1 MRRRAELWAL
11 LSILLLAFALRLFRL
26 GAPSLWYDETVS
38 VYLAELPVPDL
49 IAHTAGDIH
58 PPGYYLLLHA
68 WTRLAGRS
76 EFAAAFL
83 SLWFGMLLVALA
95 YRLGARVFGRS
106 AGLLAALLVALS
118 PYNLWYSQEVRMYTL
133 GAALGVGALWFVVIL
148 ITGPRSQRPAW
159 PALVAYAVL
168 AALGLW
174 VLYYFAFLLV
184 ALNLLVLAWWLAGRR
199 AQGAGLGWL
208 GRWLA
213 AQGLVV
219 LLYAPWIPVAWRQ
232 ATTPPVPPWR
242 SLTPVGR
249 VIIESWSALSLGQ
262 AAEPARVWL
271 ALVLTALLFGL
282 GLVSGWLRRRGEQ
295 RPGGDVSSTQP
306 APRLGDRAGACMLAG
321 YVLAPLVLIWLA
333 SFVSPLY
340 HVRYVFTYSTPYYV
354 ILAAGLAWLWQRWRP
369 AMWTALAVLVA
380 FSAVAA
386 WTYHTDV
393 HYAADDH
400 RAATRFVEGRWRPG
414 DAILV
419 DAGYVYTALLTYW
432 DGEPIGWRGR
442 LVSAEGLDY
451 GDRPLTGPVVLL
463 AGTVGGDAALGWG
476 DPRSDFYAMR
486 LVDTEAALS
495 KVFADFN
502 RVWLYR
508 CYDTV
513 TDPEGVIRSWLD
525 RHGELFE
532 DQVFTGESQLR
543 VQGYLTGRDPF
554 VGTVRVDEVLG
565 DNSLDLLAL
574 RAPTAPVPVG
584 GHVDVALVWR
594 VGDLPKDGR
603 ILFAGLFASGQRWA
617 QTDVRSLGSLYPV
630 ESWMRGEVVRTPLR
644 VHVAAGTPPGR
655 YRLEIGWYRFVDAQP
670 TWIPWDSGNLLLAGE
685 VDVIAPSDWWALPL
699 PAVRERLD
707 VTIGHG
713 LRLEGLNG
721 GTWLASPGELV
732 RVELVWQAS
741 WNEVEPATTV
751 LVLTDDA
758 GRVVSETA
766 MGASPPTLE
775 PGQAVHVV
783 ESLPVPQPGIYSLA
797 VGRRQPDGSWLPVRR
812 GVFSLGA
819 TMPLGT
825 VYVVVPAEPDQAAR

>member
-1 MRRRAELWAL
+1 M
-11 LSILLLAFALRLFRL
+11 
-26 GAPSLWYDETVS
+26 S
-38 VYLAELPVPDL
+38 VYLAGLSVPDL

-68 WTRLAGRS
+68 WTRLAGSS

-83 SLWFGMLLVALA
+83 SLGFGMLLVALA
-95 YRLGARVFGRS
+95 YRLGARVFGRNT
-106 AGLLAALLVALS
+106 GLLAALLVAFS

-133 GAALGVGALWFVVIL
+133 GAALGVGALWFVVVL
-148 ITGPRSQRPAW
+148 ITERHSNRPAW
-159 PALVAYAVL
+159 PGLVAYALL

-199 AQGAGLGWL
+199 ALGAGFGWL

-232 ATTPPVPPWR
+232 ATAPPVPPWR

-249 VIIESWSALSLGQ
+249 VIVESWSALSLGQ
-262 AAEPARVWL
+262 AAEPARVWP

-282 GLVSGWLRRRGEQ
+282 GLASVWLRRRGEQ
-295 RPGGDVSSTQP
+295 RPGGDVSIT
-306 APRLGDRAGACMLAG
+306 AAAFRLGDRAGAWMLAG
-321 YVLAPLVLIWLA
+321 FVLAPLALIWLA
-333 SFVSPLY
+333 SFISPLY
-340 HVRYVFTYSTPYYV
+340 HVRYVFTYSTPFYV

-369 AMWTALAVLVA
+369 AMWAVLAALAA
-380 FSAVAA
+380 FSAVSV
-386 WTYHTDV
+386 WTYHMDV

-400 RAATRFVEGRWRPG
+400 RAATRFLEERWRPG

-419 DAGYVYTALLTYW
+419 DAGYVYTALVAYW
-432 DGEPIGWRGR
+432 DGEPIEWRGR
-442 LVSAEGLDY
+442 LVSGEGLDY
-451 GDRPLTGPVVLL
+451 GDLALTSPVVVL

-486 LVDTEAALS
+486 LADTEAALGT
-495 KVFADFN
+495 VFADFN

-513 TDPEGVIRSWLD
+513 TDAEGVIRSWLD
-525 RHGELFE
+525 GHGELFE

-543 VQGYLTGRDPF
+543 VQGYLTGRDPL
-554 VGTVRVDEVLG
+554 VGTVRVDEVLV

-574 RAPTAPVPVG
+574 RVPTVPVPVG

-594 VGDLPKDGR
+594 VGDLPEDGR

-630 ESWMRGEVVRTPLR
+630 ESWVRGEVVRTPLR
-644 VHVAAGTPPGR
+644 VPIAVGTPPGR

-670 TWIPWDSGNLLLAGE
+670 AWIPWGSGNLLLAGE
-685 VDVIAPSDWWALPL
+685 VDVIAPPDWWALPL
-699 PAVRERLD
+699 PAVGERLD

-721 GTWLASPGELV
+721 GIWSTSPGETV

-741 WNEVEPATTV
+741 RNEVEPATTV

-758 GRVVSETA
+758 GRVVSETP
-766 MGASPPTLE
+766 MGAVSLTLE
-775 PGQAVHVV
+775 PGQAVRVADA
-783 ESLPVPQPGIYSLA
+783 LPVPQPGIYNLA
-797 VGRRQPDGSWLPVRR
+797 VGRRQTDGSWLPVRR

-825 VYVVVPAEPDQAAR
+825 IHVVAPSGLDQATR